1 MQLIYR
7 KLALITALSVTLLSG
22 CLGQK
27 PEANLY
33 VALENATKQEKTIFE
48 DTKKL
53 AALEKQGQELY
64 TQITL
69 EGKENNQV
77 VKEKLDQAVT
87 NIHDR
92 EKVLEKEKATLEN
105 AQHEV
110 KSVDKYIKKLED
122 KKLKEQAEE
131 VQDMYRNR
139 ADSFKK
145 LHDSYKKSLQLEQE
159 LYKMLQA
166 KDEKL
171 KSITEKVK
179 TINQSYEQIHSD
191 QDRFNK
197 YTNEYNQNKLAFYKQ
212 ANIKVKEIKK

>member
-1 MQLIYR
+1 MIYR
-7 KLALITALSVTLLSG
+7 NLALITALSVTLLSG
-22 CLGQK
+22 CSGQK
-27 PEANLY
+27 PEEKLY
-33 VALENATKQEKTIFE
+33 VAFESATKQEKTMFE

-53 AALEKQGQELY
+53 ATLEKQGQELY

-92 EKVLEKEKATLEN
+92 EKVLEKEKVTLEN
-105 AQHEV
+105 AQNEV

-122 KKLKEQAEE
+122 KKLQEQAEK
-131 VQDMYRNR
+131 VQDLYRNR

-197 YTNEYNQNKLAFYKQ
+197 YTNEYNRNKLAFYKQ

>member
-1 MQLIYR
+1 MIYR

-33 VALENATKQEKTIFE
+33 VAFENAAKQEKTMYE

-53 AALEKQGQELY
+53 AELEKQGQELY

-87 NIHDR
+87 NINDR

-105 AQHEV
+105 AQNEV

-122 KKLKEQAEE
+122 KKLQEQAEK
-131 VQDMYRNR
+131 VQDMYKNR
-139 ADSFKK
+139 AKSFKK
-145 LHDSYKKSLQLEQE
+145 LHDDYKNSLQLEQE

-171 KSITEKVK
+171 KSIEEKVK
-179 TINQSYEQIHSD
+179 TVNQSYEQIHSD
-191 QDRFNK
+191 QDSFNT
-197 YTNEYNQNKLAFYKQ
+197 YTKEYNQNKLAFYKQ
-212 ANIKVKEIKK
+212 ANINIKEGKK

>member
-1 MQLIYR
+1 MIYR
-7 KLALITALSVTLLSG
+7 KIALITALSVTLLSG

-27 PEANLY
+27 PAANLY
-33 VALENATKQEKTIFE
+33 VAFESATKQEKTMFE

-53 AALEKQGQELY
+53 AALEKNGQELY
-64 TQITL
+64 TQITI

-92 EKVLEKEKATLEN
+92 KKILEKEKTALDN
-105 AQHEV
+105 AQKEV
-110 KSVDKYIKKLED
+110 KSVDNYIKKLED
-122 KKLKEQAEE
+122 KKLQEQAEE
-131 VQDMYRNR
+131 VQDMYKNR

-145 LHDSYKKSLQLEQE
+145 LFDSYKKSLQLEEE

-171 KSITEKVK
+171 KSINEKLK
-179 TINQSYEQIHSD
+179 TLNQSYEQIRSD
-191 QDRFNK
+191 QDKFNN
-197 YTNEYNQNKLAFYKQ
+197 YTNEYNKKKLVFYKQ
-212 ANIKVKEIKK
+212 ANINIKEVKK

>member
-1 MQLIYR
+1 MIYR

-33 VALENATKQEKTIFE
+33 VAFENAAKQEKTMYE

-53 AALEKQGQELY
+53 AELEKQGQELY

-87 NIHDR
+87 NINDR
-92 EKVLEKEKATLEN
+92 EKVLEKEKTTLEN
-105 AQHEV
+105 AQNEV

-122 KKLKEQAEE
+122 KKLQEQAEK
-131 VQDMYRNR
+131 VQDMYKNR
-139 ADSFKK
+139 AKSFKK
-145 LHDSYKKSLQLEQE
+145 LHDDYKNSLQLEQE

-171 KSITEKVK
+171 KSIQEKVK
-179 TINQSYEQIHSD
+179 TVNQSYEQIHSD
-191 QDRFNK
+191 QDSFNT
-197 YTNEYNQNKLAFYKQ
+197 YTKEYNQNKLAFYKQ
-212 ANIKVKEIKK
+212 ANINIKEGKK

>member
-1 MQLIYR
+1 MIYR

-33 VALENATKQEKTIFE
+33 VTFENAAKQEKTMYE

-53 AALEKQGQELY
+53 AALEKNGQELY
-64 TQITL
+64 TQITI

-77 VKEKLDQAVT
+77 VKEKIDQAVT

-92 EKVLEKEKATLEN
+92 KKILEKEKN
-105 AQHEV
+105 ALDNAKKEV
-110 KSVDKYIKKLED
+110 QSVDNYIKKLQD
-122 KKLKEQAEE
+122 KKLQEQAEE

-139 ADSFKK
+139 TDSFEKMY
-145 LHDSYKKSLQLEQE
+145 DNYKKSLQLEEE

-171 KSITEKVK
+171 KSIHEKV
-179 TINQSYEQIHSD
+179 TMLNQSYEQILSNK
-191 QDRFNK
+191 DRFNK
-197 YTNEYNQNKLAFYKQ
+197 YTNEYNQKKLAFYKQ
-212 ANIKVKEIKK
+212 ANIKIKDVQK

>member
-1 MQLIYR
+1 M
-7 KLALITALSVTLLSG
+7 TALSVTLLSG

-27 PEANLY
+27 TEANLY
-33 VALENATKQEKTIFE
+33 IAFESATKQEKTMFE

-53 AALEKQGQELY
+53 AALEKNGQELY
-64 TQITL
+64 TQITI

-92 EKVLEKEKATLEN
+92 KKILEKEKTALDN
-105 AQHEV
+105 AQKEV
-110 KSVDKYIKKLED
+110 KSVDNYIKKLED
-122 KKLKEQAEE
+122 KKLQEQAEE

-145 LHDSYKKSLQLEQE
+145 LYDSYKKSLQLEEE

-171 KSITEKVK
+171 KSINEKVK
-179 TINQSYEQIHSD
+179 MVNQSYEQILSNK
-191 QDRFNK
+191 DRFNK
-197 YTNEYNQNKLAFYKQ
+197 YTNEYNQKKLAFYKQ
-212 ANIKVKEIKK
+212 ANIKIKEVQK

>member
-1 MQLIYR
+1 MIYR
-7 KLALITALSVTLLSG
+7 KLALIAALSVTLLSG

-33 VALENATKQEKTIFE
+33 VAFESATKQEKTLSE

-53 AALEKQGQELY
+53 ATLEKQGQELY

-87 NIHDR
+87 NINDR
-92 EKVLEKEKATLEN
+92 EKVLEKEKNTLEN
-105 AQHEV
+105 AQNEV
-110 KSVDKYIKKLED
+110 KSVDNYIKKLED
-122 KKLKEQAEE
+122 KKLQEQAEK

-145 LHDSYKKSLQLEQE
+145 LHDSYKKSLQLEQK
-159 LYKMLQA
+159 LYNMLQA

-171 KSITEKVK
+171 KSIHEKVK
-179 TINQSYEQIHSD
+179 TINQSYEQLHSD
-191 QDRFNK
+191 QERFNK

-212 ANIKVKEIKK
+212 AHIKIKEIKK

>member
-1 MQLIYR
+1 MIYR
-7 KLALITALSVTLLSG
+7 NLAFITVLSVTLLSG

-33 VALENATKQEKTIFE
+33 VAFENAAKQEKTMYE

-53 AALEKQGQELY
+53 AELEKQGQELY

-87 NIHDR
+87 NINDR

-105 AQHEV
+105 AQNEV

-122 KKLKEQAEE
+122 KKLQEQAEK
-131 VQDMYRNR
+131 VQDMYKNR
-139 ADSFKK
+139 AESFKK
-145 LHDSYKKSLQLEQE
+145 LHDDYKNSLQLEQE

-171 KSITEKVK
+171 KSIQEKVK
-179 TINQSYEQIHSD
+179 TVNQSYEQIHSD
-191 QDRFNK
+191 QDRFNT

-212 ANIKVKEIKK
+212 ANINIKEGKK

>member
-7 KLALITALSVTLLSG
+7 KLALITALSLTLLSG

-33 VALENATKQEKTIFE
+33 VAFENAAKQEKTMYE

-53 AALEKQGQELY
+53 AALEKDRQELY
-64 TQITL
+64 TQITI

-87 NIHDR
+87 NIH
-92 EKVLEKEKATLEN
+92 ESKKILEKEKNALDN
-105 AQHEV
+105 AQKEM
-110 KSVDKYIKKLED
+110 KSVDNYIKKLED
-122 KKLKEQAEE
+122 KKLQEQAEE
-131 VQDMYRNR
+131 VQNMYRKR

-145 LHDSYKKSLQLEQE
+145 LDDNYKKSLQLEEE

-171 KSITEKVK
+171 KSIHEKV
-179 TINQSYEQIHSD
+179 TMLNQSYEQILSNK
-191 QDRFNK
+191 DRFNK
-197 YTNEYNQNKLAFYKQ
+197 YTNEYNQKKLAFYKQ
-212 ANIKVKEIKK
+212 ANIKTKEV

>member
-1 MQLIYR
+1 M
-7 KLALITALSVTLLSG
+7 TLLSG

-33 VALENATKQEKTIFE
+33 VAFENAAKQEKTMYE

-53 AALEKQGQELY
+53 AELEKQGQELY

-87 NIHDR
+87 NINDR
-92 EKVLEKEKATLEN
+92 EKVLEKEKTTLEN
-105 AQHEV
+105 AQNEV

-122 KKLKEQAEE
+122 KKSQEQAEK
-131 VQDMYRNR
+131 VQDMYKNR
-139 ADSFKK
+139 AESFKK
-145 LHDSYKKSLQLEQE
+145 LHDDYKNSLQLEQE

-171 KSITEKVK
+171 KSIQEKVK
-179 TINQSYEQIHSD
+179 MLNQSYEQILSNK
-191 QDRFNK
+191 DRFNT
-197 YTNEYNQNKLAFYKQ
+197 YTNEYNQKKLAFYKQ
-212 ANIKVKEIKK
+212 ANIKINEVQK

>member
-1 MQLIYR
+1 MIYR
-7 KLALITALSVTLLSG
+7 NLALITALSVTLLSG

-27 PEANLY
+27 PEEKLY
-33 VALENATKQEKTIFE
+33 VAFESATKQEKIMFE

-53 AALEKQGQELY
+53 ATLETQGQELY
-64 TQITL
+64 TQITI

-92 EKVLEKEKATLEN
+92 KKILEKEKNALDN
-105 AQHEV
+105 AQKEV
-110 KSVDKYIKKLED
+110 KSVDNYIKKLED
-122 KKLKEQAEE
+122 KKLQEQAKE

-139 ADSFKK
+139 TDSFKK
-145 LHDSYKKSLQLEQE
+145 MYESYKKSLQLEEE

-171 KSITEKVK
+171 KSIHEKVK
-179 TINQSYEQIHSD
+179 MLNRFYEQILSNK
-191 QDRFNK
+191 DRFNT
-197 YTNEYNQNKLAFYKQ
+197 YTNKYNQKKLAFYKQ
-212 ANIKVKEIKK
+212 ANIKIKEIQK

>member
-1 MQLIYR
+1 MIYR

-33 VALENATKQEKTIFE
+33 VAFENAAKQEKTMYE

-53 AALEKQGQELY
+53 AELEKQGQELY

-87 NIHDR
+87 NINDR

-105 AQHEV
+105 AQNEV
-110 KSVDKYIKKLED
+110 KSVDNYIKKLED
-122 KKLKEQAEE
+122 KKLQEQAEK
-131 VQDMYRNR
+131 VQDMYKNR
-139 ADSFKK
+139 AKSFKK
-145 LHDSYKKSLQLEQE
+145 LHDDYKNSLQLEQE
-159 LYKMLQA
+159 LYKMLQE

-171 KSITEKVK
+171 KSIHEKVK
-179 TINQSYEQIHSD
+179 TVNQSYEQIHSD
-191 QDRFNK
+191 QDKFNT

-212 ANIKVKEIKK
+212 ANINIKEGKK

>member
-1 MQLIYR
+1 M
-7 KLALITALSVTLLSG
+7 SG

-33 VALENATKQEKTIFE
+33 VAFENAAKQEKTMYE

-53 AALEKQGQELY
+53 AELEKQGQELY

-87 NIHDR
+87 NINDR
-92 EKVLEKEKATLEN
+92 EKVLEKEKTTLEN
-105 AQHEV
+105 AQNEV

-122 KKLKEQAEE
+122 KKLQEQAEK
-131 VQDMYRNR
+131 VQDMYKNR
-139 ADSFKK
+139 AKSFKK
-145 LHDSYKKSLQLEQE
+145 LHDDYKNSLQLEQE

-171 KSITEKVK
+171 KSIQEKVK
-179 TINQSYEQIHSD
+179 TVNQSYEQIHSD
-191 QDRFNK
+191 QDSFNT
-197 YTNEYNQNKLAFYKQ
+197 YTKEYNQNKLAFYKQ
-212 ANIKVKEIKK
+212 ANINIKEGKK

>member
-1 MQLIYR
+1 MIYR
-7 KLALITALSVTLLSG
+7 KLALITVLSVTLLSG

-33 VALENATKQEKTIFE
+33 VAFESAAKQEKTIFE

-53 AALEKQGQELY
+53 AALETQGQELY
-64 TQITL
+64 TQITI

-92 EKVLEKEKATLEN
+92 KKILEKEKNALDN
-105 AQHEV
+105 AQKEV
-110 KSVDKYIKKLED
+110 KSVDNYIKKLED
-122 KKLKEQAEE
+122 KKLQEQAKE

-139 ADSFKK
+139 TDSFKK
-145 LHDSYKKSLQLEQE
+145 LYESYKKSLQLEEE

-171 KSITEKVK
+171 KSIHEKV
-179 TINQSYEQIHSD
+179 TMLNQSYEQILSNK
-191 QDRFNK
+191 DRFNK
-197 YTNEYNQNKLAFYKQ
+197 YTNEYNQKKLAFYKQ
-212 ANIKVKEIKK
+212 ANIKIKEVQK

>member
-1 MQLIYR
+1 MIYR
-7 KLALITALSVTLLSG
+7 NLAFITVLSVTLLSG

-33 VALENATKQEKTIFE
+33 VAFENAAKQEKTMYE

-53 AALEKQGQELY
+53 AELEKQGQELY

-87 NIHDR
+87 NINDR

-105 AQHEV
+105 AQNEV
-110 KSVDKYIKKLED
+110 KSADKYIKKLED
-122 KKLKEQAEE
+122 KKLQEQAEK
-131 VQDMYRNR
+131 VQDMYKNR
-139 ADSFKK
+139 AESFKK
-145 LHDSYKKSLQLEQE
+145 LHDDYKNSLQLEQE

-166 KDEKL
+166 KEEKL
-171 KSITEKVK
+171 KSIQEKVK
-179 TINQSYEQIHSD
+179 MLNQSYEQILSNK
-191 QDRFNK
+191 DRFNT
-197 YTNEYNQNKLAFYKQ
+197 YTNEYNQKKLAFYKQ
-212 ANIKVKEIKK
+212 ANIKINEVQK